1 MATRIRLVGGNS
13 WPRSTS
19 ARHRPRIGLR
29 KKAWRAA
36 SWRCP
41 WWSDLVV
48 FRHPSEK
55 WWSSSVGF
63 ILTNIY
69 IYIYYII
76 YVIYYIYIYIISYII
91 YYILY
96 ILYYILYI
104 LYIMYYIL
112 YYIYMEKWNS
122 CSKPPSSDPVIIVHI
137 HGIQPK
143 HLWWLNYCDIPVN
156 YLYIYIYC
164 IYIWDFM
171 GAKS

>member
-69 IYIYYII
+69 IYYII
-76 YVIYYIYIYIISYII
+76 YVILYIYYII

-96 ILYYILYI
+96 IIYIILYIIYYIIYIIYYMYYILYI
-104 LYIMYYIL
+104 YIIL
-112 YYIYMEKWNS
+112 YYIYGKMKFMFQTTKQW
-122 CSKPPSSDPVIIVHI
+122 SSDHI
-137 HGIQPK
+137 SHS
-143 HLWWLNYCDIPVN
+143 
-156 YLYIYIYC
+156 
-164 IYIWDFM
+164 WD
-171 GAKS
+171 STQTSLVT

>member
-69 IYIYYII
+69 ILYYICYIIYILYHILYIIYIILYIIYYIIYIIYYMYYILYIYIYYII
-76 YVIYYIYIYIISYII
+76 
-91 YYILY
+91 
-96 ILYYILYI
+96 
-104 LYIMYYIL
+104 
-112 YYIYMEKWNS
+112 
-122 CSKPPSSDPVIIVHI
+122 
-137 HGIQPK
+137 
-143 HLWWLNYCDIPVN
+143 
-156 YLYIYIYC
+156 LYIYICKNEIHVPNHQAVIQWSYFT
-164 IYIWDFM
+164 FM
-171 GAKS
+171 GFNPNIFGDLITVIYL

>member
-29 KKAWRAA
+29 IKAWRAA

-69 IYIYYII
+69 YIYILYYIC
-76 YVIYYIYIYIISYII
+76 YIIYIISYII

-104 LYIMYYIL
+104 LYYIYYIL
-112 YYIYMEKWNS
+112 YVLYIIY
-122 CSKPPSSDPVIIVHI
+122 IIYYI
-137 HGIQPK
+137 
-143 HLWWLNYCDIPVN
+143 
-156 YLYIYIYC
+156 IYIYGKMKFMFQTTKQWSSDH
-164 IYIWDFM
+164 ISHSWD
-171 GAKS
+171 STQTSLVT